1 MEPCCCRWVILTGEV
16 NLFTVEGAMSM
27 TSQLRRFDYLAWPE
41 AQKAAKTEGSTLV
54 WPFGAC
60 EQHGPH
66 LPLATDNLFAE
77 KILRKVLDRIPNNNP
92 IWMLPSQVL
101 GFSPEHESFPGT
113 ISLSAKL
120 LLDLVMEVG
129 KQASAM
135 GFNRLLFFN
144 AHGGQ
149 IGLLQAAARQLRVQ
163 SPSMAV
169 LPCFLWS
176 GISPLQDL
184 IPSKEREDGLHA
196 GLAETSLMLS
206 LSPDLVGQERPC
218 DGEHSSNDSRATP
231 PEGWSLEGAAP
242 WAWLT
247 KDLST
252 SGVIGDSKGSS
263 QALGKELEQVLI
275 DHWAKL
281 FINLLASNWPPV

>member
-1 MEPCCCRWVILTGEV
+1 
-16 NLFTVEGAMSM
+16 M
-27 TSQLRRFDYLAWPE
+27 TSQLRRFDYLPWPE
-41 AQKAAKTEGSTLV
+41 AEKAAKSEGSTLV

-77 KILRKVLDRIPNNNP
+77 QILRKILDRMPEKNP

-113 ISLSAKL
+113 ISLTAKL

-129 KQASAM
+129 QQASGM
-135 GFNRLLFFN
+135 GFKRLLLFN

-163 SPSMAV
+163 CPSMAV

-176 GISPLQDL
+176 GIPPLKEL
-184 IPSKEREDGLHA
+184 IPMEEREEGLHA

-206 LSPDLVGQERPC
+206 LAPELVGKARPC
-218 DGEHSSNDSRATP
+218 DGNHSSNDSLATP
-231 PEGWSLEGAAP
+231 PKGWSLEGAAP

-247 KDLST
+247 KDLSE
-252 SGVIGDSKGSS
+252 SGVIGDSRGSN
-263 QALGKELEQVLI
+263 QALGQELEQVLI
-275 DHWAKL
+275 DHWVSL
-281 FINLLASNWPPV
+281 FINLLSSNWPPVEVSNY

>member
-1 MEPCCCRWVILTGEV
+1 
-16 NLFTVEGAMSM
+16 MSM
-27 TSQLRRFDYLAWPE
+27 TSQLRRFDYLTWPKAKE
-41 AQKAAKTEGSTLV
+41 AANREGSTLV
-54 WPFGAC
+54 WPLGAC

-77 KILRKVLDRIPNNNP
+77 RITKKVLERLPENKP
-92 IWMLPSQVL
+92 IWMLPSQLL

-129 KQASAM
+129 KQASSI
-135 GFNRLLFFN
+135 GFHRLLLFN

-163 SPSMAV
+163 SPTMAV

-176 GISPLQDL
+176 GISSLQELLPLE
-184 IPSKEREDGLHA
+184 ERQVGLHA

-206 LSPDLVGQERPC
+206 LAPDLVGQERPC
-218 DGEHSSNDSRATP
+218 DGEHFSKEALATP
-231 PEGWSLEGAAP
+231 PKGWSLEGAAP

-247 KDLST
+247 KDLSD
-252 SGVIGDSKGSS
+252 SGVIGDSRASTKS
-263 QALGKELEQVLI
+263 LGKELEEVLV
-275 DHWAKL
+275 DHWV
-281 FINLLASNWPPV
+281 NLLTSLLESEWPPVEGSQL